1 MFDVEKSEVGV
12 WMADVEKTESVA
24 RAVAVDAMLAL
35 GIDPNDFRRRD
46 KLIEAIYPRIN
57 GSLDSAA
64 SCKAASPEG
73 FVLTEDE
80 LKLCAELPDALVAIS
95 DAHDAKAS
103 MAAAMGYRKSADHH
117 AARAEE
123 LRTEAKRIE
132 ATW

>member
-1 MFDVEKSEVGV
+1 MSNVVVTLSESDAKWLDEFLQAEYKREGFRPHEKPKPEVQSIGSALQRA
-12 WMADVEKTESVA
+12 MAESMPESVQ
-24 RAVAVDAMLAL
+24 
-35 GIDPNDFRRRD
+35 
-46 KLIEAIYPRIN
+46 
-57 GSLDSAA
+57 S
-64 SCKAASPEG
+64 G
-73 FVLTEDE
+73 FALTEDE

-103 MAAAMGYRKSADHH
+103 MAAAMGYQKSTDHH